1 MDETSSF
8 RACTGEVVRI
18 DCTTQD
24 CNEQR
29 LKSFINALDCLMN
42 SHRETS
48 WYDPKCPVI
57 QKQSKDLSER
67 VEALRIAKLMFEKQ
81 ARISAAMLYAA
92 AVNKQLSEEAEREER
107 KKMLQALEQQ
117 SVSDTLWFRGIVPFL
132 VLPPHSACD
141 EEKGKNGTGGG
152 WMEMAVIQLLVAL
165 ATDASSP
172 LLVKKKGKALQIVTA
187 NPALISVRL
196 SNLLSAAG
204 LNLSIS
210 QRKALCD
217 DCALARGLSD
227 RNSLAC
233 KTCRALNLQQLKLDE
248 GDAAVQ
254 KGEALRKMLLE
265 LVPSE
270 DALANRAFAAVETGN
285 ERYFAQDADFEA
297 KTRRISRLIRESEEE
312 EEEERDEGDD
322 EE

>member
-1 MDETSSF
+1 
-8 RACTGEVVRI
+8 
-18 DCTTQD
+18 
-24 CNEQR
+24 
-29 LKSFINALDCLMN
+29 MN

-107 KKMLQALEQQ
+107 AKMLQALEQQ

-233 KTCRALNLQQLKLDE
+233 KTCRALNLQRLKLDE

>member
-1 MDETSSF
+1 
-8 RACTGEVVRI
+8 
-18 DCTTQD
+18 
-24 CNEQR
+24 
-29 LKSFINALDCLMN
+29 MN

-233 KTCRALNLQQLKLDE
+233 KTCRALNLQQLKLAE

>member
-29 LKSFINALDCLMN
+29 LKSFVNALDCLMN

-57 QKQSKDLSER
+57 KKQSQDLSDR
-67 VEALRIAKLMFEKQ
+67 VEALRAAKLMFEKQ
-81 ARISAAMLYAA
+81 ARISAALLYAA
-92 AVNKQLSEEAEREER
+92 AVNKELSEEAEQAER
-107 KKMLQALEQQ
+107 AKMLQSLQQQ

-132 VLPPHSACD
+132 VLPPLSKCD
-141 EEKGKNGTGGG
+141 EEKGHGG

-172 LLVKKKGKALQIVTA
+172 LLVKKKGSSLSIVTA
-187 NPALISVRL
+187 NPSLISVRL

-204 LNLSIS
+204 LNLSVG
-210 QRKALCD
+210 QRKELCEG
-217 DCALARGLSD
+217 CTLSRGLS
-227 RNSLAC
+227 NTASLRC
-233 KTCRALNLQQLKLDE
+233 KTCRALNLQALKMTE
-248 GDAAVQ
+248 SDAAVK
-254 KGEALRKMLLE
+254 KGEELRKMLLE
-265 LVPSE
+265 LAPSE
-270 DALANRAFAAVETGN
+270 EQLANRAFAAVETGDGN
-285 ERYFAQDADFEA
+285 YFTQDADFEA
-297 KTRRISRLIRESEEE
+297 KTRRISRLIREAQEEE
-312 EEEERDEGDD
+312 EE
-322 EE
+322 